1 MNGIGTWN
9 LVSYLID
16 QLGVGGTPAATAIT
30 IGGIL
35 LCVIVPYLLG
45 SLNFGV
51 MISQRHYRDDVR
63 THGSGNA
70 GATNMLRTYGK
81 KAAILTFLVDFLK
94 GVAACLIAM
103 LLVTLIKGGSAIA
116 KDIAVTAAGMGA
128 ILGHNWPLYFG
139 FKGGKGVLTSFAIML
154 FIVPV
159 PTLIAFVLFIVI
171 VAITRYVSLG
181 SIIAAASLPVMV
193 FFAGD
198 VLAKSAGSGL
208 SVQFVFCV
216 VNNIANRSA
225 RNCG

>member
-1 MNGIGTWN
+1 MD
-9 LVSYLID
+9 VF
-16 QLGVGGTPAATAIT
+16 
-30 IGGIL
+30 
-35 LCVIVPYLLG
+35 
-45 SLNFGV
+45 FGV
-51 MISQRHYRDDVR
+51 ISLIIGYLMGSINAAVIISRLLYKDDVR
-63 THGSGNA
+63 KHGSGNA
-70 GATNMLRTYGK
+70 GMTNMLRTYGK

-103 LLVTLIKGGSAIA
+103 LLVTIIKGGSHIA
-116 KDIAVTAAGMGA
+116 KDLAVTAAGMGA

-159 PTLIAFVLFIVI
+159 PTLIAFGLFIVI

-208 SVQFVFCV
+208 SVQFIFCV
-216 VNNIANRSA
+216 VAAALLIVRHHANIGRLIKGTESKIFSKKK
-225 RNCG
+225 